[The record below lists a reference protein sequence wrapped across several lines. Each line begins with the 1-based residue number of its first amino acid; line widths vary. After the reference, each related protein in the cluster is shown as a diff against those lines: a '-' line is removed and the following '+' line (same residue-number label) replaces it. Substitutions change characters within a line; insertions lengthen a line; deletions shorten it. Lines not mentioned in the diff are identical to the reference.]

1 MLAPGEEALQQEAA
15 RLTAAV
21 AEGRNAA
28 AFVLGRGNAGTESV
42 LHGGASGAGESDSK
56 VMLRCSHVGLPLL
69 LCTKLW
75 AAATPAP
82 SPSCM
87 AALAAQARAAPS
99 SACSVALPPLP
110 IPFFVVLPVSAAA
123 SLFLRTVAV

>member
-28 AFVLGRGNAGTESV
+28 AFVLGRGDAGTESV
-42 LHGGASGAGESDSK
+42 LHGGASGAGESDSCK
-56 VMLRCSHVGLPLL
+56 VMLRCSHVSLPLL
-69 LCTKLW
+69 LRTKLW
-75 AAATPAP
+75 AAAMPAP

-87 AALAAQARAAPS
+87 AAQVRAAPS
-99 SACSVALPPLP
+99 SACSVLAFPHMP
-110 IPFFVVLPVSAAA
+110 IPFVVVLPVSAAA
-123 SLFLRTVAV
+123 SLFLRTVAM